1 MKISVILYIL
11 IPLMGYFHKWC
22 LVTSR
27 EEQHIVETSSRCQG
41 TSHFSV
47 VTLSTQN
54 ACNYS
59 VSICFST
66 QVVLSVGCTLELLH
80 TFNKTV
86 LMPGWHSRDS
96 NLINLR
102 VGYGDQDFLTLVTL
116 LIKASNQGNHAFHC
130 NFNGRRNLSSVNNSM
145 SGTN

>member
-1 MKISVILYIL
+1 
-11 IPLMGYFHKWC
+11 MGYFHKWC

-27 EEQHIVETSSRCQG
+27 EERHTVETSSRCQG

-116 LIKASNQGNHAFHC
+116 LIKASTKEIMHFTVTLMAE
-130 NFNGRRNLSSVNNSM
+130 
-145 SGTN
+145 GTCLLWITQCLAQTKP